1 MKKLIFAMVLAAGAM
16 AFAAE
21 TKPVAAQPAV
31 AKPVAAKPAE
41 KPKYVDPNPFAD
53 YGVAMRDSAKSPF
66 AVGWSQAHDAEI
78 KAATEEDVL
87 AACVA
92 DAESAAALLGKVK
105 PAYESDPLVLTQIA
119 AVTQW
124 VMTDDPCFLC
134 FWKPLPSAGRKV
146 WTEALARKIAESKDD
161 YIRTFCRQQLDL
173 CAILIRK

>member
-1 MKKLIFAMVLAAGAM
+1 MKQFAIGIALVMAAGVV

-21 TKPVAAQPAV
+21 T
-31 AKPVAAKPAE
+31 KPAE
-41 KPKYVDPNPFAD
+41 KPKYVDPNQFAN
-53 YGVAMRDSAKSPF
+53 YEVAMKDNAKSPF
-66 AVGWSQAHDAEI
+66 AVGWSRAHDAEI

-92 DAESAAALLGKVK
+92 DAASAAALLGQVK

-124 VMTDDPCFLC
+124 VMADDPCFLC
-134 FWKPLPSAGRKV
+134 FWKPSPSAGRKV
-146 WTEALARKIAESKDD
+146 WTEALVRKIAESKDD

-173 CAILIRK
+173 CK

>member
-1 MKKLIFAMVLAAGAM
+1 MKKLIFAMVMAAGAM

-21 TKPVAAQPAV
+21 TKT
-31 AKPVAAKPAE
+31 AE

-53 YGVAMRDSAKSPF
+53 YEVAMKDSAKSPF

-87 AACVA
+87 AACVV
-92 DAESAAALLGKVK
+92 DAASAAALLGKIK

-124 VMTDDPCFLC
+124 VMTPDPCFLF
-134 FWKPLPSAGRKV
+134 FWEPSPSDGRKV
-146 WTEALARKIAESKDD
+146 WTAALVRKIAESKDD

-173 CAILIRK
+173 CK

>member
-1 MKKLIFAMVLAAGAM
+1 MKKLIFAMVMAAGAL
-16 AFAAE
+16 AFAEETKPAE
-21 TKPVAAQPAV
+21 TKPAAA
-31 AKPVAAKPAE
+31 AKPVE
-41 KPKYVDPNPFAD
+41 KPKHVDPNPFAE
-53 YGVAMRDSAKSPF
+53 YGVAMKDSAKSPF

-78 KAATEEDVL
+78 KAVTEEDVL

-92 DAESAAALLGKVK
+92 DAASAAALLGKIK

-124 VMTDDPCFLC
+124 VMTEDPCFLF
-134 FWKPLPSAGRKV
+134 FWKPSPSAGRKV

-173 CAILIRK
+173 CQ

>member
-1 MKKLIFAMVLAAGAM
+1 MKKLIFAVVMAAGAM

-21 TKPVAAQPAV
+21 TKPA
-31 AKPVAAKPAE
+31 AAKPAAE
-41 KPKYVDPNPFAD
+41 TPKYVDPNPFAS
-53 YGVAMRDSAKSPF
+53 YGTAMKDSAKSPF

-92 DAESAAALLGKVK
+92 DAVSAAALLGKIK
-105 PAYESDPLVLTQIA
+105 SAYESDPLVLTQIA

-124 VMTDDPCFLC
+124 VMTEDPCFLF
-134 FWKPLPSAGRKV
+134 FWKPSPSVGRTV
-146 WTEALARKIAESKDD
+146 WAEALARKIAESKDD

-173 CAILIRK
+173 CK

>member
-1 MKKLIFAMVLAAGAM
+1 MKQFAIGIAMVVAAGAM

-21 TKPVAAQPAV
+21 TKPVAA
-31 AKPVAAKPAE
+31 KPAAE
-41 KPKYVDPNPFAD
+41 TPKYVDPNPFAD
-53 YGVAMRDSAKSPF
+53 YGVAMKDSEKSPF

-78 KAATEEDVL
+78 KAVTEEEVL

-92 DAESAAALLGKVK
+92 DAASAAALLGKIK
-105 PAYESDPLVLTQIA
+105 PAYESDPLVLTQSA

-134 FWKPLPSAGRKV
+134 FWKPSPSAGRKI

-173 CAILIRK
+173 CK

>member
-1 MKKLIFAMVLAAGAM
+1 MKQFAIGIAMVVAAGAM

-21 TKPVAAQPAV
+21 TKPA
-31 AKPVAAKPAE
+31 AAKPAAE
-41 KPKYVDPNPFAD
+41 TPKYVDPNPFAD
-53 YGVAMRDSAKSPF
+53 YGVAMKDSEKSPF

-78 KAATEEDVL
+78 KAVTEEEVL

-92 DAESAAALLGKVK
+92 DAASAAALLGKIR

-124 VMTDDPCFLC
+124 VMTDDPCFLF
-134 FWKPLPSAGRKV
+134 FWKPSPSAGRKV

-173 CAILIRK
+173 CK

>member
-1 MKKLIFAMVLAAGAM
+1 MEGLGGFEMKKLIFAMVAAAGAL

-21 TKPVAAQPAV
+21 TKPVAAKPA
-31 AKPVAAKPAE
+31 AAKPAAE

-53 YGVAMRDSAKSPF
+53 YGVAMRDNAKSPF

-92 DAESAAALLGKVK
+92 DAASAAALLGKIK

-134 FWKPLPSAGRKV
+134 FWKPSPSAGRKV
-146 WTEALARKIAESKDD
+146 WTEALVRKIAESKDD

-173 CAILIRK
+173 CK